1 MIAKRFRKLRAF
13 GHRHF
18 GVKPLSE
25 SEPTLEQ
32 WLSGPLGTAL
42 LAEEQAQIDDALRDL
57 YGFHLMQ
64 LAVGAKK
71 DLTRASTINHRFA
84 LSSCVGV
91 VGNDLGEQGES
102 LVRAYADIE
111 KIPLESES
119 IDVALLHHVLEF
131 TENPHQL
138 LRETAR
144 VIIPRGYVVIVGF
157 NPFGW
162 FGLFKH
168 AALLATRKIQ
178 WRRHSLRLGR
188 ITDWLR
194 LLDFE
199 PVAITHGYYRWPID
213 HQGFVAKTGWFEKF
227 FKKIKFPIGGF
238 YLVLARK
245 DVVTMTPIKPAW
257 KKKQA
262 LKGFVGARPS
272 SRITDSVPS
281 RRKLH

>member
-1 MIAKRFRKLRAF
+1 VIAKRFRKLRVF
-13 GHRHF
+13 YHRHF
-18 GVKPLSE
+18 GVEPLSVTE
-25 SEPTLEQ
+25 TTLEQ
-32 WLSGPLGTAL
+32 WLAGPLGAAL
-42 LAEEQAQIDDALRDL
+42 LAEEQSQIDDALRDL

-64 LAVGAKK
+64 LGIGAKK

-84 LSSCVGV
+84 LSSHASSAD
-91 VGNDLGEQGES
+91 NPLAENGES

-119 IDVALLHHVLEF
+119 IDVVLLHHVLEY

-157 NPFGW
+157 NPYGW

-168 AALLATRKIQ
+168 AALLATRKVQ

-213 HQGFVAKTGWFEKF
+213 HQGFVDKTGWFEEF

-245 DVVTMTPIKPAW
+245 DVVTMTPIKPPW
-257 KKKQA
+257 KKKQT
-262 LKGFVGARPS
+262 LKGLAGARPS

>member
-1 MIAKRFRKLRAF
+1 M
-13 GHRHF
+13 
-18 GVKPLSE
+18 SE
-25 SEPTLEQ
+25 SETALEQ
-32 WLSGPLGTAL
+32 WLSGALGTAL
-42 LAEEQAQIDDALRDL
+42 LAEEHPQIDNALRDL

-64 LAVGAKK
+64 LSIGAKS
-71 DLTRASTINHRFA
+71 DLTSASTINHRFA
-84 LSSCVGV
+84 LSPHVGS
-91 VGNDLGEQGES
+91 VGNEQSGNGNS
-102 LVRAYADIE
+102 LVRAFADIE

-157 NPFGW
+157 NPYGW

-168 AALLATRKIQ
+168 VALLATRKIQ

-188 ITDWLR
+188 LVDWLR

-199 PVAITHGYYRWPID
+199 PVSVTHGYYRWPID
-213 HQGFVAKTGWFEKF
+213 HQGFVSKTSWFEDF
-227 FKKIKFPIGGF
+227 FKKIKFPVGGF

-245 DVVTMTPIKPAW
+245 DVVAMTPIKPSW
-257 KKKQA
+257 KKIQSMEG
-262 LKGFVGARPS
+262 LVGARPS
-272 SRITDSVPS
+272 SRVSDPVPS
-281 RRKLH
+281 RRTIH